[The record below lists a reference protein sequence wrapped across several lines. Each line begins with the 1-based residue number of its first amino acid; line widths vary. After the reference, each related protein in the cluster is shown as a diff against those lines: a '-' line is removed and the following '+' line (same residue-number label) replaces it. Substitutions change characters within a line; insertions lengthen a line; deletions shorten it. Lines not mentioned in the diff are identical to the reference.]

1 MARFV
6 TKEAFADRFTGH
18 DTEDRQT
25 RMTRDISGL
34 FFRGMLLFAGVVF
47 AGLAFSPS
55 ALAQQGTI
63 EGTVVD
69 SAAGEPLQGVN
80 IVIRDTQQGTTTD
93 AEGTYS
99 LRVQSGSYTLAASF
113 VGYQTETRTVEVEAG
128 ETVTEDFMLRSSEVG
143 LENVVVTALGVERQ
157 ERSLSY
163 SQQEVDGAGLSEAR
177 ELNVANS
184 LSGEVAGI
192 QVNQAAT
199 GVGGEERIILRGNRS
214 ITGSSQPLYVVDGM
228 PIQGSLS
235 DLNPNDIAN
244 ISVLKGPNAA
254 ALYGSEAQNGVIVI
268 TTKGG
273 QEGDLSF
280 TFNQNVQFRDP
291 ILLTD
296 YQNQYGQGSGGS
308 YQPGSEFSWGPSM
321 DGQTV
326 DYWSPNPDAEIE
338 EVPYSP
344 QPNNV
349 RDAFRMGYNSST
361 NISATGGTGDLQG
374 RLSYGFTT
382 ANGIVPRNELE
393 RHNLTGRLSYQ
404 VADDLSMNGKLQ
416 YSNQTIQNSLST
428 GESFSNPIRHIYR
441 LPRNIRTQDA
451 ENFEYITND
460 GLRRQHYW
468 NPGSN
473 GGANPYWTINRNLNT
488 TSQERVI
495 VLTSLTYDLLDPLSL
510 TVRGS
515 YDGTSSRGETKLYND
530 SYIIAD
536 NGQYS
541 LQRNNN
547 WEGNGEFLLEYSDQL
562 LEDVSVDATFG
573 GNIRKERGG
582 ALTANTGTALTV
594 PNFFAISN
602 TQNVQASQGIGSPRE
617 VHSLY
622 GSTEFGWQDA
632 LFLSVTGR
640 NDWSSTLPPENRS
653 FFYPSVGLSAVLSD
667 LVSLPEA
674 VSYAQLRGSWA
685 RVGNSAPPFQTV
697 RTASFTAGG
706 NNGFISLSNTLPAED
721 LVPEETVSYEF
732 GLDTRFFDERV
743 SLNTTIYETS
753 TQNQLFTTALP
764 PGSGASLK
772 FVNGGDVENRGLE
785 ITLSGRPV
793 QTSTFNSNLELNF
806 AANRSE
812 VVRLTEEQDVLTLST
827 DFLRAFRIEEG
838 EPFGQVYSRGFVRD
852 DQGRIVV
859 NSNGMPEITDG
870 MSVQVADFNPD
881 WTGGF
886 GGSVSYNN
894 VSMSFLIEHRQGGS
908 ASSLTNAILDADG
921 LRERTLQG
929 RDGDGVVVG
938 EDVFGDETAV
948 QEDGSS
954 NNVAIDP
961 ETLWRNLGGRNA
973 PVGEAFVEDA
983 TNTRLRKLTLGYSL
997 PESVI
1002 ETLPV
1007 SSVRFSLVG
1016 RNLLFLHRA
1025 SSNLDPDLLVG
1036 TSAASEGFASFQPP
1050 TTRTFG
1056 VDLQINY

>member
-1 MARFV
+1 MVRSV
-6 TKEAFADRFTGH
+6 TKKSFPH
-18 DTEDRQT
+18 
-25 RMTRDISGL
+25 S
-34 FFRGMLLFAGVVF
+34 FRGHNNEDSQTEMTWDLPDPFYRIFLLFAASVF
-47 AGLAFSPS
+47 AGMTFCPS
-55 ALAQQGTI
+55 ALAQQGTM

-80 IVIRDTQQGTTTD
+80 IVIQDTQQGTTTD
-93 AEGTYS
+93 AQGNYS
-99 LRVQSGSYTLAASF
+99 MEVDPGSYTLSTSF

-128 ETVTEDFMLRSSEVG
+128 ETVTEDFTLRSSEVG

-163 SQQEVDGAGLSEAR
+163 SQQEVDGADLAEAR

-214 ITGSSQPLYVVDGM
+214 ITGSSEPLYVVDGM
-228 PIQGSLS
+228 PIQGSLG
-235 DLNPNDIAN
+235 DLNPNDIEN

-273 QEGDLSF
+273 EEGDLSL

-308 YQPGSEFSWGPSM
+308 YQPGSEFSWGPRM
-321 DGQTV
+321 DGQSV
-326 DYWSPNPDAEIE
+326 DFWSPNSNAEIE
-338 EVPYSP
+338 QVPYSP

-349 RDAFRMGYNSST
+349 RDAFRTGYNSST
-361 NISATGGTGDLQG
+361 NISATGGTEDLQG

-382 ANGIVPRNELE
+382 ANGIVPRNTLE

-404 VADDLSMNGKLQ
+404 VSDDLSMNGKLQ
-416 YSNQTIQNSLST
+416 YSNETIDNSLST
-428 GESFSNPIRHIYR
+428 GENFSNPIRHIYR

-451 ENFEYITND
+451 ETFEYFTNE

-495 VLTSLTYDLLDPLSL
+495 ALTSLTYDLLDPLSL

-515 YDGTSSRGETKLYND
+515 YDGTTSRGETKLYND
-530 SYIIAD
+530 TYIIAD
-536 NGQYS
+536 NGQHT
-541 LQRNNN
+541 LQRNNS
-547 WEGNGEFLLEYSDQL
+547 WEGNGEFLLEYSDEL
-562 LEDVSVDATFG
+562 VADVTVDATFG
-573 GNIRKERGG
+573 GNVRKERGG
-582 ALTANTGTALTV
+582 TLSANTGTALTV
-594 PNFFAISN
+594 PNFFAVSN
-602 TQNVQASQGIGSPRE
+602 TQNVVASQAVGSPRE

-632 LFLSVTGR
+632 LFLNVTGR

-653 FFYPSVGLSAVLSD
+653 FFYPSLGLSAVLSD

-674 VSYAQLRGSWA
+674 ISYAQIRGSWA

-697 RTASFTAGG
+697 RTASFSAGG

-732 GLDTRFFDERV
+732 GLDTRFFNERI

-772 FVNGGDVENRGLE
+772 FVNGGDVENRGVE
-785 ITLSGRPV
+785 ITLSGQPV
-793 QTSTFNSNLELNF
+793 RTSNFNSNLELNF
-806 AANRSE
+806 ATNRSE
-812 VVRLTEEQDVLTLST
+812 VVRLTEEQDILTLTS
-827 DFLRAFRIEEG
+827 DFLRSFRIEEG

-852 DQGRIVV
+852 DQGRILV
-859 NSNGMPEITDG
+859 NSDGMPQLTDG

-894 VSMSFLIEHRQGGS
+894 ISMSFLIEHRQGGS
-908 ASSLTNAILDADG
+908 ASSLTNAVLDADG
-921 LRERTLQG
+921 LRERTLPG
-929 RDGDGVVVG
+929 REGEGVVVG
-938 EDVFGDETAV
+938 EDVLEDETAV

-954 NNVAIDP
+954 NDVAIDS

-997 PESVI
+997 PQSMLD
-1002 ETLPV
+1002 TLPV
-1007 SSVRFSLVG
+1007 SDVRFSLVG
-1016 RNLLFLHRA
+1016 RNLFFLHRA

-1036 TSAASEGFASFQPP
+1036 TSASSEGFASFQPP

-1056 VDLQINY
+1056 FDLQINY